1 MSAQLLGLQGEPQLP
16 PASLGDP
23 LTPEDVSGADAYEIT
38 ALPWFPVLM
47 KPCVHPPRVEFPPL
61 LWSSCDQPP
70 LAFIARYSGGSSF
83 LCQTLRL
90 GCPMWGL

>member
-38 ALPWFPVLM
+38 ALPWVPVPLLRVESVSPVL
-47 KPCVHPPRVEFPPL
+47 
-61 LWSSCDQPP
+61 
-70 LAFIARYSGGSSF
+70 
-83 LCQTLRL
+83 
-90 GCPMWGL
+90 